1 MSIQFTADDIDF
13 TLPHS
18 TSISNWIEKIVSLHE
33 GGIAE
38 IVYIFCSDERL
49 LEINKSSL
57 SHDYYTDIITFPYKQ
72 GTEIES
78 DIFIS
83 VDRVRENA
91 KQFDTAFETELLRVI
106 AHGLLH
112 LTGYAD
118 KTEDEKSV
126 MRKQEEEAIE
136 LFFKMK

>member
-18 TSISNWIEKIVSLHE
+18 TSISNWIERIVSLHE
-33 GGIAE
+33 GAVAE

-57 SHDYYTDIITFPYKQ
+57 SHDYYTDIITFPYQ
-72 GTEIES
+72 YDPIHT

-83 VDRVRENA
+83 IDRVKENA
-91 KQFDTAFETELLRVI
+91 ASFGVAFEEELKRVMI
-106 AHGLLH
+106 HGVLH
-112 LTGYAD
+112 MLGFSD
-118 KTEDEKSV
+118 HS
-126 MRKQEEEAIE
+126 EEEKKEMREKENEALS
-136 LFFKMK
+136 LFS